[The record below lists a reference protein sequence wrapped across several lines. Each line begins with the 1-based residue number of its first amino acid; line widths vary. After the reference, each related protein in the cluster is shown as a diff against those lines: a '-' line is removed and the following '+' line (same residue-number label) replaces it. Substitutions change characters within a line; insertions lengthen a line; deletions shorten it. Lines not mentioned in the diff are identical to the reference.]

1 MSSMIM
7 KAVDG
12 RERTFAIRDEQK
24 CRNGVVFRKSHLDMA
39 CLIAVALLFAENFHV
54 VISSRRRRKK
64 HTVEH
69 LLACCSAPFV
79 EVLDA
84 AFSPSE
90 GIIEVSNQLMSIHWE
105 VSLEFIFRSLLCLY
119 SEER

>member
-1 MSSMIM
+1 MPAMIM

-12 RERTFAIRDEQK
+12 RERTFAIRDKQK
-24 CRNGVVFRKSHLDMA
+24 GRDGVVFRKSHLDMA

-54 VISSRRRRKK
+54 VISGRRRRKK

-69 LLACCSAPFV
+69 LLAGSSTPFV

-84 AFSPSE
+84 AFPPSE

-105 VSLEFIFRSLLCLY
+105 VSLEFIFCSLLCLY